1 MAIAITLQEY
11 LHNHISDYEVID
23 HRRTSSTLHS
33 AEAAHIPG
41 DRMVKSVL
49 LGDDE
54 SYMLAVIPATHHIDF
69 DDVTQLTGRNLFLIS
84 EEELQ
89 QAFADCETGAIPP
102 LGEPYGIETLVDVAL
117 LQQPDLYLE
126 TGDHGKLLHL
136 STETFQEL
144 EGSAITGEFS
154 YHI

>member
-1 MAIAITLQEY
+1 MAIAITLQQY
-11 LHNHISDYEVID
+11 LHNHALDYEVID

-41 DRMVKSVL
+41 DRMAKSVL

-69 DDVTQLTGRNLFLIS
+69 DDLTQLTGRNLFLIS

-89 QAFADCETGAIPP
+89 QAFADCETGAVPP
-102 LGEPYGIETLVDVAL
+102 VGDPYGIETLVDVSL
-117 LQQPDLYLE
+117 LQQPDLYFE
-126 TGDHGKLLHL
+126 SGDHGKLLHL
-136 STETFQEL
+136 STDSFCEL
-144 EGSAITGEFS
+144 EENAIMGEFS